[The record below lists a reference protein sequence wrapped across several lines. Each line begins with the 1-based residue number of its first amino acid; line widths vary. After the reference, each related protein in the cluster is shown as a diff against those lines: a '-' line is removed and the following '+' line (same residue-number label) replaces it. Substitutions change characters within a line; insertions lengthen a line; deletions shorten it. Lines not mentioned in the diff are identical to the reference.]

1 MIRRALFRIGLPVLA
16 LLALGSASW
25 SIYRSNVAMAA
36 ATPAGA
42 QEAAPAA
49 VSEKAA
55 APVVGALGRTE
66 PPGGVRAIAPERAGI
81 VTDVTVAVG
90 DRVKAGDLLFRL
102 SDRALKAALAEREAE
117 LGSARAKLA
126 QTVAEADVLRAER
139 DQADAAVSS
148 AEVRVKELQR
158 DLEVGQSLA
167 ASSTVTA
174 RDNEKRAAALEEGQ
188 ADLRAAEAAAAR
200 AAAALRQADGEAGA
214 DVLAARSS
222 VVEAEA
228 RLATAQSDLRALD
241 VRALEDGLV
250 LAVDIRPGE
259 TADPSRTAVELAAT
273 GGVVLRVFV
282 DEADAPLIDVSKPGA
297 ALPRGAAGPPV
308 AVTYLSTEPVVQA
321 NKELSGRADE
331 IIDTRVVELLYALP
345 EGEAT
350 LYGESF
356 DVTLPAKSGTP

>member
-16 LLALGSASW
+16 LVALGAASW
-25 SIYRSNVAMAA
+25 SIYKSNIAMAA
-36 ATPAGA
+36 ATPATA
-42 QEAAPAA
+42 QAAAPA
-49 VSEKAA
+49 SGTG
-55 APVVGALGRTE
+55 PVVGALGRTE

-81 VTDVTVAVG
+81 VTEVAVAVG

-126 QTVAEADVLRAER
+126 QTVAEADVLKAER

-148 AEVRVKELQR
+148 AAVRVKELQR
-158 DLEVGQSLA
+158 DLDVGRSLA

-188 ADLRAAEAAAAR
+188 ADLKAAQAAAAR
-200 AAAALRQADGEAGA
+200 ALAALAQVDGADGA
-214 DVLAARSS
+214 DVLAARAA
-222 VVEAEA
+222 VAEAEA
-228 RLATAQSDLRALD
+228 RLETARSDLAALD
-241 VRALEDGLV
+241 IRALEDGLV
-250 LAVDIRPGE
+250 LSVDIRPGE
-259 TADPSRTAVELAAT
+259 TADPSRTAVELAAK

-282 DEADAPLIDVSKPGA
+282 DEADAPLVDVTQPGS
-297 ALPRGAAGPPV
+297 ALPRGAAGAPI
-308 AVTYLSTEPVVQA
+308 AITYLSTEPVVQA

-345 EGEAT
+345 AGEAT

-356 DVTLPAKSGTP
+356 DVTLPAKAGTP

>member
-1 MIRRALFRIGLPVLA
+1 MIRRTLFRIGLPLLA
-16 LLALGSASW
+16 LLALGSAGW

-36 ATPAGA
+36 ATPAAA
-42 QEAAPAA
+42 QEVAPRVAAP
-49 VSEKAA
+49 E
-55 APVVGALGRTE
+55 VVGALGRTE

-81 VTDVTVAVG
+81 VSEVAVKVG
-90 DRVKAGDLLFRL
+90 DRVSAGDVLFRL

-117 LGSARAKLA
+117 LGSARAQLA
-126 QTVAEADVLRAER
+126 QTVSQADVLRAER

-148 AEVRVKELQR
+148 AVVRVKELQR

-167 ASSTVTA
+167 ASSSVTA

-188 ADLRAAEAAAAR
+188 ADLKAAEAAAAR
-200 AAAALRQADGEAGA
+200 ADAALQQVDGSDGA
-214 DVLAARSS
+214 ELLAARAA
-222 VVEAEA
+222 VAEAEA
-228 RLATAQSDLRALD
+228 RLATARSDLDALNTRA
-241 VRALEDGLV
+241 VEDGLV
-250 LAVDIRPGE
+250 LSVDIRPGE
-259 TADPSRTAVELAAT
+259 TADPSRTAVELAAA

-282 DEADAPLIDVSKPGA
+282 DEADASKVDTTKPA
-297 ALPRGAAGPPV
+297 QALARGAGGPPISIS
-308 AVTYLSTEPVVQA
+308 YLSTEPVVQP